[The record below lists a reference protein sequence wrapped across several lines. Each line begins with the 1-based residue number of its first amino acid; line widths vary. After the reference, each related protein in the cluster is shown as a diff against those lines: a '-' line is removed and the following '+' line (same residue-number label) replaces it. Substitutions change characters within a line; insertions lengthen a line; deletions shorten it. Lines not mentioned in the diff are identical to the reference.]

1 MIRGPTGRQLRTCA
15 ARAGV
20 AARRR
25 HRVLRADSDR
35 GYSVLEA
42 AITLPIIFFLLMIVV
57 QWAIV
62 WHSRNVAQAAAQEA
76 LRSAQSYQSTAATG
90 QADGNNYLAQVA
102 PHALGGNCVTVTR
115 TATTVTV
122 RVHCQVMSVVP
133 FGTYYATETVSGPV
147 ERYVIVP

>member
-1 MIRGPTGRQLRTCA
+1 MIRGPTGHQLRTCA

-25 HRVLRADSDR
+25 HRMLRADSDR

-62 WHSRNVAQAAAQEA
+62 WHSRNVAEAAAQEA
-76 LRSAQSYQSTAATG
+76 LRRAQSYQATAATG
-90 QADGNNYLAQVA
+90 QTVGNNYLAQIA
-102 PHALGGNCVTVTR
+102 PHALGRNCVTVTVAAER
-115 TATTVTV
+115 VTV
-122 RVHCQVMSVVP
+122 H
-133 FGTYYATETVSGPV
+133 
-147 ERYVIVP
+147 

>member
-1 MIRGPTGRQLRTCA
+1 MIGQLHTSA

-20 AARRR
+20 AMRRR
-25 HRVLRADSDR
+25 HRVLRADRDR

-42 AITLPIIFFLLMIVV
+42 AITLPIIFLLLMIVV

-76 LRSAQSYQSTAATG
+76 LRGAQSYQATAASG
-90 QADGNNYLAQVA
+90 QAVGNNYLAQVA

-115 TATTVTV
+115 SATTVTV
-122 RVHCQVMSVVP
+122 RVHCKVMSVIP
-133 FGTYYATETVSGPV
+133 FATYYATETVSGPV
-147 ERYVIVP
+147 ERYVSAP

>member
-1 MIRGPTGRQLRTCA
+1 MIGQLRKPAEMAGA
-15 ARAGV
+15 AL
-20 AARRR
+20 RRR
-25 HRVLRADSDR
+25 HRMLRADGDR

-102 PHALGGNCVTVTR
+102 PHALGSKCVKVTR
-115 TATTVTV
+115 SANTVTV
-122 RVHCQVMSVVP
+122 RVHCKVMSVIP
-133 FGTYYATETVSGPV
+133 FGSYYANETVSGPV
-147 ERYVIVP
+147 EKYVTTP